1 MPRLGGR
8 ERTHETEP
16 RSVPVT
22 EAREL
27 LEEQR
32 SSGLSI
38 AKFALSQGVKPWSL
52 YNAQARERRLS
63 AGRRKPQLTE
73 VRVVD
78 AADSGPSP
86 KIELALPSGIAIRVA
101 RDFDEVALRRLLGVL
116 SAC

>member
-1 MPRLGGR
+1 M
-8 ERTHETEP
+8 ERTHVTEP
-16 RSVPVT
+16 RSIPFT
-22 EAREL
+22 EAQEL

-38 AKFALSQGVKPWSL
+38 AKFARSKGVKPWSL

>member
-1 MPRLGGR
+1 M

-16 RSVPVT
+16 RSVPAT
-22 EAREL
+22 ETREL

-32 SSGLSI
+32 SSGLSV
-38 AKFALSQGVKPWSL
+38 AKFARSKGVKPWSL
-52 YNAQARERRLS
+52 YNAQSRERRLS
-63 AGRRKPQLTE
+63 VGRRKPQLTE